1 MNAETQAAFSALG
14 LPTTATIEDVTVAY
28 RDLARTWHP
37 DRFPDDPNMRAKA
50 QTMIA
55 RINNARDVLKEHF
68 RLLARIS
75 SPAATA
81 AARSSTAAKK
91 DADRERKL
99 MVTVSIT
106 FLIIIASCS
115 FGVMFMFVSSPFAM
129 LAATLLCVAS
139 VSALVVFLVRL
150 TESVMN

>member
-14 LPTTATIEDVTVAY
+14 LPTTATPEDVAVAY
-28 RDLARTWHP
+28 RELARAWHP
-37 DRFPDDPNMRAKA
+37 DRFANDPSMRAKA
-50 QTMIA
+50 HTMLS
-55 RINNARDVLKEHF
+55 RINNARDLLKEHF
-68 RLLARIS
+68 LLVARIS
-75 SPAATA
+75 SPAAS

-91 DADRERKL
+91 DVDHERKL
-99 MVTVSIT
+99 MVTVLIT
-106 FLIIIASCS
+106 FLIIISSCS

-129 LAATLLCVAS
+129 LAATLLCVTS